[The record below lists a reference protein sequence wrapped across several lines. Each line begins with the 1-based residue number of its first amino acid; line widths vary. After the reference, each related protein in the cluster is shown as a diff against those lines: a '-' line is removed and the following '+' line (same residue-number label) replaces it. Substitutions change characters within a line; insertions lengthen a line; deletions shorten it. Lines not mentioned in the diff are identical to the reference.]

1 MVGLSVVL
9 EAEGYE
15 DISSKR
21 SAHHQVIS
29 KASMIIKPSPS
40 SPTPPTSPS
49 PFTKRNSSFNL
60 SCGTSGF
67 LDYCFLCRQKL
78 LPGKDIYMY
87 KNLHSWWVFMYAE
100 VTGLFAARS
109 AGADRYSW
117 MKKKLLRLKLTTVH
131 WLLHHLIPLL
141 VKGPKKEQMV
151 LPISITL
158 VEIFFFLSCFSFG
171 LSLVL
176 AFASFC
182 NDSRADRVLVLSM
195 VCS

>member
-87 KNLHSWWVFMYAE
+87 KGDRAFCSEECRCRQIFMDEEETIKAK
-100 VTGLFAARS
+100 TDHCSLAASSSNSSSRKGAKKRANGFA
-109 AGADRYSW
+109 Y
-117 MKKKLLRLKLTTVH
+117 
-131 WLLHHLIPLL
+131 
-141 VKGPKKEQMV
+141 
-151 LPISITL
+151 
-158 VEIFFFLSCFSFG
+158 
-171 LSLVL
+171 
-176 AFASFC
+176 
-182 NDSRADRVLVLSM
+182 
-195 VCS
+195 